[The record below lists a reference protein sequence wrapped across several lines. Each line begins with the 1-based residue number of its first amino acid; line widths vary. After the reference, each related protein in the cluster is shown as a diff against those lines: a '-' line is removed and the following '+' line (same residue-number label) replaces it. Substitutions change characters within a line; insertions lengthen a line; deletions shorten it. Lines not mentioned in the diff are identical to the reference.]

1 MINLVMNKNGCINY
15 NYTKNNS
22 EILRLLIVN
31 SLIEQGFK
39 LDKDSNILI
48 TKDISKDE
56 ARALH
61 KSYRRDKLLKEKL
74 FLKNN
79 LYKLEGFF
87 ANGKDIDPLNFQPS
101 IIPVEGDTE
110 YSRLFRLATLI
121 WSVPV
126 SQGFG
131 RRVRFLVID
140 EHNSKLV
147 GIFALG
153 DPVFNLKIRD
163 QWIGWDHNQRASK
176 LYNVMDLFIL
186 GAVPPY
192 SNLLCGKLVAMIA
205 VSDIVQKYIY
215 YRYQGRV
222 TTIKGEQKNPQLGLI
237 TTTSALGRSS
247 IYNRIKFHEKLIFLK
262 IGQTQGWGHF
272 HLGNGTFELMRRFLK
287 ENKNPVEKRNRFGQ
301 GPNWK
306 MRAARTCLSLLGLS
320 PNLLRHGIKRDFY
333 AIPLANNFREYLLG
347 QSEELDLLDFN
358 STDLV
363 QYFKNRWFFPRI
375 ERFPDFIKIKANETL
390 KDFYELI

>member
-1 MINLVMNKNGCINY
+1 MINLVMNRNGCINY
-15 NYTKNNS
+15 NYTNNNS
-22 EILRLLIVN
+22 EILGLLIVN

-48 TKDISKDE
+48 TEDTSKDE

-153 DPVFNLKIRD
+153 DTVFNLKIRD
-163 QWIGWDHNQRASK
+163 QWIGWDHNQRALTKSK
-176 LYNVMDLFIL
+176 SQV
-186 GAVPPY
+186 
-192 SNLLCGKLVAMIA
+192 
-205 VSDIVQKYIY
+205 
-215 YRYQGRV
+215 
-222 TTIKGEQKNPQLGLI
+222 
-237 TTTSALGRSS
+237 
-247 IYNRIKFHEKLIFLK
+247 
-262 IGQTQGWGHF
+262 
-272 HLGNGTFELMRRFLK
+272 
-287 ENKNPVEKRNRFGQ
+287 
-301 GPNWK
+301 
-306 MRAARTCLSLLGLS
+306 
-320 PNLLRHGIKRDFY
+320 
-333 AIPLANNFREYLLG
+333 
-347 QSEELDLLDFN
+347 
-358 STDLV
+358 
-363 QYFKNRWFFPRI
+363 
-375 ERFPDFIKIKANETL
+375 
-390 KDFYELI
+390 